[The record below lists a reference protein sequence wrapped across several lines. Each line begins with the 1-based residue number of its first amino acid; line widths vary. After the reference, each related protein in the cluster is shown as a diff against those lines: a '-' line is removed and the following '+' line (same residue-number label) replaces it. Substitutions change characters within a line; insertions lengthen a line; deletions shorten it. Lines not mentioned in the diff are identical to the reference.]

1 MNVPDGQAI
10 FHNLNQH
17 HEYFCIWKG
26 DTSLR
31 YGEIILEKYNIAMMN
46 YKDKLQQDISIM
58 IVRMIFSFDRMC
70 STHIAGSIPPT
81 QFPGLRKNIISYKS
95 SLKPTSI
102 LSAFWK
108 RIGFDVAHPGVDK
121 TQDPLERRYHK
132 YYQWVCFCLFFQV
145 LIYSIFSWFFII
157 RLNGTSNSMRI
168 EFTRQKHKNCLQVK
182 ETNIWLPRRLSL
194 YREDVFPNI
203 G

>member
-31 YGEIILEKYNIAMMN
+31 YGEIILEKCNIAMMN

-58 IVRMIFSFDRMC
+58 MIVWMIFSFDRMC

-81 QFPGLRKNIISYKS
+81 QFPGLKKKHNFFPKTYFHPQCLLEEDRFWCCTPGGGQDTGSFGTALSQILPVGLLLPFLSGTYPFHFLIIFYYK
-95 SLKPTSI
+95 T
-102 LSAFWK
+102 
-108 RIGFDVAHPGVDK
+108 
-121 TQDPLERRYHK
+121 E
-132 YYQWVCFCLFFQV
+132 
-145 LIYSIFSWFFII
+145 
-157 RLNGTSNSMRI
+157 
-168 EFTRQKHKNCLQVK
+168 
-182 ETNIWLPRRLSL
+182 
-194 YREDVFPNI
+194 
-203 G
+203 